1 MVFLPSRPYDH
12 RMGQLSAHLALSFRR
27 LRRDAGLTQEDV
39 EERTGISQSEVS
51 RLERGTWGTRLERVE
66 AALVAMGV
74 DPLALLSIDVT
85 EAGLRE
91 VAETWPQVDDG
102 TREIVLAILRREVA
116 RQAPGRE
123 DKATKVS

>member
-1 MVFLPSRPYDH
+1 M
-12 RMGQLSAHLALSFRR
+12 
-27 LRRDAGLTQEDV
+27 
-39 EERTGISQSEVS
+39 
-51 RLERGTWGTRLERVE
+51 ERGTWGTRLERVE